1 MENQTFIEN
10 LKQLA
15 GQEDLLAVGREV
27 SELKTKF
34 DDFILGEER
43 KFQVAQLEAQEK
55 GGALESDGEIERLK
69 EAFYD
74 VYADFKQR
82 RKALVDAKNAEEAE
96 NLKVKRTLITRFKE
110 IIANEENIG
119 VAFSAHK
126 EINEVW
132 KSVGDIPREKRHGI
146 QQEYSRLMEEFFYNM
161 KIYREIKDYDFKKN
175 FDAKQDVIN
184 RIKSLEQ
191 VSDIKEVEGSLKAL
205 QNEWEDIG
213 PTKQELWEQIKE
225 DYWNSIKSVYDRIRA
240 HYDAVREQMHEN
252 LEAKKELI
260 SKTKELIALE
270 RNSIKA
276 WNKHTQ
282 QLLEIQER
290 WKKIGFGP
298 KKENEQLWQEFRAL
312 CDGFFEGK
320 SAYFESIQGDFDRVA
335 KQKESIILKIEAIKD
350 DENWK
355 RTSEQVLRLQ
365 KEWKSAGNA
374 GAKNEQR
381 LWKQFRTAC
390 DHFFARKKAFFEEL
404 DKANEANLVAKQAL
418 LEKIEGYAP
427 KEDKKQTLADLKQ
440 FAEEFATIGQV
451 PFKQK
456 EAVYIAYK
464 TALDKQYNA
473 LGLKGEEKEEVLFQ
487 AKLAQIAGS
496 ADSAGLFEKEKQA
509 IRNEINKI
517 RQDMIQLENNLGFF
531 SNSKGANALKAEVEK
546 KIEVERRKIEVLKA
560 KLKSIPNE

>member
-1 MENQTFIEN
+1 M
-10 LKQLA
+10 
-15 GQEDLLAVGREV
+15 
-27 SELKTKF
+27 
-34 DDFILGEER
+34 
-43 KFQVAQLEAQEK
+43 
-55 GGALESDGEIERLK
+55 
-69 EAFYD
+69 
-74 VYADFKQR
+74 
-82 RKALVDAKNAEEAE
+82 
-96 NLKVKRTLITRFKE
+96 
-110 IIANEENIG
+110 
-119 VAFSAHK
+119 
-126 EINEVW
+126 
-132 KSVGDIPREKRHGI
+132 
-146 QQEYSRLMEEFFYNM
+146 
-161 KIYREIKDYDFKKN
+161 
-175 FDAKQDVIN
+175 
-184 RIKSLEQ
+184 
-191 VSDIKEVEGSLKAL
+191 KEVEVSLKAL

-260 SKTKELIALE
+260 GKTKELIALE
-270 RNSIKA
+270 RDSIKA

-282 QLLEIQER
+282 QLLEIQEN

-320 SAYFESIQGDFDRVA
+320 STYFESIQGDFDKVA
-335 KQKESIILKIEAIKD
+335 KQKENIISKIEAIKD

-404 DKANEANLVAKQAL
+404 DKANEANLTAKQAL
-418 LEKIEGYAP
+418 IEKIEGYKP
-427 KEDKKQTLADLKQ
+427 NEDKKRTLADLKQ
-440 FAEEFATIGQV
+440 FAEEFAAIGQV

-456 EAVYIAYK
+456 DAVYKAYK
-464 TALDKQYNA
+464 TSLDKQYNA
-473 LGLKGEEKEEVLFQ
+473 LGLKGKEKEEVLFQ
-487 AKLAQIAGS
+487 AKLSQISGS
-496 ADSAGLFEKEKQA
+496 ADAAELFEKEKQA
-509 IRNEINKI
+509 IRNDINKI
-517 RQDMIQLENNLGFF
+517 KQDMIQLENNLGFF
-531 SNSKGANALKAEVEK
+531 ANSKGANALKAEVEK
-546 KIEVERRKIEVLKA
+546 KIEVEREKIEVLKA